1 MTVSHAIPVLSTAGS
16 HHRNDDLRMNI
27 RYSLRK
33 LFEWMAVLHGFRILT
48 RKVKSKET
56 DTSNH
61 ISRLKL
67 SSGQRGR
74 SGLLTVTL

>member
-1 MTVSHAIPVLSTAGS
+1 MDQTSGCDSCL
-16 HHRNDDLRMNI
+16 HRNDDLRMNI
-27 RYSLRK
+27 SSFPENDLSGM
-33 LFEWMAVLHGFRILT
+33 EVLHGFRILT